1 MTWAVRLIERHADEF
16 LLRSEG
22 ATVQRWLSALPAG
35 LATSRP
41 RLLLAQAW
49 LDGLGGRVD
58 LARPS
63 LAAAE
68 RALAAAAGLMSP
80 LSLLPA
86 GRRAGW

>member
-58 LARPS
+58 AGQ
-63 LAAAE
+63 
-68 RALAAAAGLMSP
+68 ALACC
-80 LSLLPA
+80 
-86 GRRAGW
+86 RRARSGSRRGAA